1 LLGRRKTVPIN
12 VDFAIHRY
20 GEWIMLMLGESVLS
34 LLIVEVVDTAEYYKA
49 FIGGILSITLGQ
61 YLHFHS
67 APSDPDQHAI
77 RRSVGSSFVFY
88 WLFQAYSLAL
98 IVLGVSYKM
107 SLLELVLME
116 DESDVGSYRR
126 RGLLSQGR
134 MWKEEE
140 DDHRWLAAT
149 GTASTSLDLSA
160 AQRQQRIAHLFSASM
175 AVIFFCSDAMS
186 LAHRG
191 IWTQIER
198 CGCADTALK
207 KMLLT
212 VLVACRAILLV
223 FIASLSQFVTDPSK
237 VISIGTLAILAQVC
251 VRLVGGY
258 VFHDQEKSEM
268 RAIERSILYNQS
280 RIHDRPGYSDSARTS
295 SLGHSTLHHT
305 KQ

>member
-1 LLGRRKTVPIN
+1 MYIRRRKTVPIN

-107 SLLELVLME
+107 SLQELVLIE
-116 DESDVGSYRR
+116 DGSDGGSHRR
-126 RGLLSQGR
+126 LGLLYQGR
-134 MWKEEE
+134 TSEEE
-140 DDHRWLAAT
+140 DHRWLAAV
-149 GTASTSLDLSA
+149 GAVSTALGLSA
-160 AQRQQRIAHLFSASM
+160 AQRQQHIVHLFSGSM

-207 KMLLT
+207 KTLLT
-212 VLVACRAILLV
+212 VLVACRVFLLV
-223 FIASLSQFVTDPSK
+223 FIASLSQFVTDPTK
-237 VISIGTLAILAQVC
+237 VISIGTFAILAQVC
-251 VRLVGGY
+251 VRVVGGY
-258 VFHDQEKSEM
+258 VFHDQEESEM

-280 RIHDRPGYSDSARTS
+280 RIHDRPGHSTS
-295 SLGHSTLHHT
+295 SLGHPSLHQAKH
-305 KQ
+305 